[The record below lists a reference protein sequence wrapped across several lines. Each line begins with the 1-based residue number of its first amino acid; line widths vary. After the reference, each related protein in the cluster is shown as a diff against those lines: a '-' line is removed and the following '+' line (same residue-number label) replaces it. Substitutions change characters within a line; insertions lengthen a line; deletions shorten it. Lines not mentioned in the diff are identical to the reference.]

1 MENLSARQ
9 LAEWQAYAELEPFGE
24 RRADYRAAS
33 IAYQVGILQQ
43 LVVSV
48 AGGKRGKPPKFGD
61 YLLEFDEP
69 PERRQLSSAKQAA
82 LWDVTMKLA
91 EIAERKRKKRNG

>member
-48 AGGKRGKPPKFGD
+48 AGGKRGKDPKFTD
-61 YLLEFDEP
+61 YLLEFEP
-69 PERRQLSSAKQAA
+69 PERRQLSPAKQAA